1 MEFIRQFCLIWMVAM
16 AIVSVFFC
24 ALTYFSGRIDNTVRG
39 CIGSVVPRF
48 EQLDKRVDTMIE
60 NMLAGTERI
69 RLRIA
74 EIDENIA
81 RIDAHIAQ
89 MDERLVRL
97 ETTVK

>member
-1 MEFIRQFCLIWMVAM
+1 
-16 AIVSVFFC
+16 
-24 ALTYFSGRIDNTVRG
+24 
-39 CIGSVVPRF
+39 VVPRF